1 MVQSRGRARQMLS
14 GVAAAILVAA
24 GLAACSSNTGTGR
37 VPGPTG
43 TPYRAYMIGQPYQI
57 GGRWYTPREDL
68 GYDRT
73 GTASWYGA
81 DFHGR
86 RTANGETYDMNAM
99 TAAHTTLPLPTI
111 VRVTNLDNGRSVVV
125 RVNDRGPFV
134 DDRIIDMSRAGA
146 RALEFENRGLA
157 RVRVTVLREATLQI
171 KRAAGLADAEDA
183 PRGVAGVPPQ
193 DLGSRVQAA
202 R

>member
-1 MVQSRGRARQMLS
+1 MVQGRFRARRIGS
-14 GVAAAILVAA
+14 GSAAALLLAL
-24 GLAACSSNTGTGR
+24 GLAGCSGNSDR
-37 VPGPTG
+37 IPGPTG
-43 TPYRAYMIGQPYQI
+43 TPYRAYMVGQPYQI
-57 GGRWYTPREDL
+57 SGRWYEPREDL
-68 GYDRT
+68 RYDRT

-183 PRGVAGVPPQ
+183 PRGVAGIPPQ